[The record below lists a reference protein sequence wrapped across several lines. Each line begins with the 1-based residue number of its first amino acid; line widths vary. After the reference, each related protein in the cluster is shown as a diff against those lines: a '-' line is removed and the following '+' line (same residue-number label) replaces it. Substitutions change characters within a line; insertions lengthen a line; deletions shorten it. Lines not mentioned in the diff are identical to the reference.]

1 MFWKFVVGAL
11 VLPGCLGLEIAAAS
25 LGKDNVEILPKSEK
39 LELSLAKTQDYK
51 VDHSLTPTTRESST
65 IPANQEANTEQLKEG
80 ADIPLKISHRY
91 RRYYR
96 RPCYRR
102 RRYRRNYYRRRRY
115 YHPAYYRR
123 RRYRRHRYHRHYHR
137 HYYRRGHRR
146 YYYRHRHYHRH

>member
-11 VLPGCLGLEIAAAS
+11 VLPGCLGLEIATAS
-25 LGKDNVEILPKSEK
+25 LGKDNTNILPKSEEV
-39 LELSLAKTQDYK
+39 ELSLAKTQNYK
-51 VDHSLTPTTRESST
+51 DVEQPLPQTTSESST
-65 IPANQEANTEQLKEG
+65 IVNTEQLTEG
-80 ADIPLKISHRY
+80 ADMPLKISH

-102 RRYRRNYYRRRRY
+102 RRYRRHHYRRRY

-123 RRYRRHRYHRHYHR
+123 RHRRRRHYRRNRYHRHYHK

-146 YYYRHRHYHRH
+146 HHYHHRHYHRH

>member
-25 LGKDNVEILPKSEK
+25 LGKDNINIRPKSEE
-39 LELSLAKTQDYK
+39 LELSLAKTQNRQD
-51 VDHSLTPTTRESST
+51 VDQPLAQTTKESSN
-65 IPANQEANTEQLKEG
+65 IPVTQEVDTKQLTEG
-80 ADIPLKISHRY
+80 ADIPIKISH

-102 RRYRRNYYRRRRY
+102 RYYRRRYYRRRRY

-146 YYYRHRHYHRH
+146 YHYHHRHYHRH

>member
-11 VLPGCLGLEIAAAS
+11 VLPGCLGLEIATAS
-25 LGKDNVEILPKSEK
+25 LGKDNTNILPKSEE

-51 VDHSLTPTTRESST
+51 DVETPLSQTTSESST
-65 IPANQEANTEQLKEG
+65 IPAKQEVDTKQVTEG
-80 ADIPLKISHRY
+80 ADMPLKISH

-115 YHPAYYRR
+115 HPAYYRR
-123 RRYRRHRYHRHYHR
+123 HRRRYRRNRYHRHHHR

-146 YYYRHRHYHRH
+146 RYYRHRHYHRH